1 MTQEVINVGTV
12 AGDNTGD
19 PGRTAFQK
27 INNNFSELY
36 AASGGGV
43 YLTGVAGTNT
53 ITGSLTGYSAYFA
66 GSTVAFV
73 ASGANTGAA
82 TLNINGLGAKSI
94 TKQGSTAL
102 SQGDIKAGQIVMA
115 TYDGTR
121 FQLIPSKINQI
132 VSVTDFGAVGDG
144 TTDDSA
150 AINAAIAS
158 NRNIYFP
165 AGTYLIASSV
175 RVVSKSNVVLQ
186 GAGVDVAIIKCSPSA
201 TFTLPALDIRTS
213 TNVYVN
219 GLTLDSNSNAS
230 LGSVTNNLSIVFF
243 LACTDTAFSDSKILH
258 SYVGVAINS
267 CTRFRI
273 ERNYLRK
280 DAIATTRNYNINCS
294 SNVSVS
300 SQGEINDNFC
310 LNSGSGFIGAE
321 INISRNQFIYN
332 SYGAAI
338 ATFGNGASGTTP
350 GLFYGKYFISD
361 NLCRSGTQRDADGF
375 MVAGMEI
382 AGGYSR
388 IQNNTIHD
396 NAGEGIRLFA
406 YQSIC
411 TGNIVFGNGTGLDG
425 TFRQSGITAWDATT
439 IPGYNA
445 SYSLISGNRCFDN
458 ASGTQLYGY
467 YEQQSTL
474 VGMTVQ
480 DNNLDNNVTG
490 PYVLASSKALNTY
503 DFNTVVNYTPTM
515 ISTAGTITTVGAIQG
530 QYFLKG
536 RIVYFQAQ
544 GTITTNG
551 TGAGSI
557 QISLPIQAS
566 STATSRWVVLGRG
579 DAISGNSLIGVIAA
593 GGLQVVLTN
602 YDATYPGANGER
614 IAVTG
619 WYQI

>member
-1 MTQEVINVGTV
+1 MQRYVNFIASTTGSNSTLRVLSLATCTVYVSGT
-12 AGDNTGD
+12 ATLATLYSDNGVTPLANPFLSTSTGQVS
-19 PGRTAFQK
+19 F
-27 INNNFSELY
+27 Y
-36 AASGGGV
+36 AA
-43 YLTGVAGTNT
+43 
-53 ITGSLTGYSAYFA
+53 
-66 GSTVAFV
+66 
-73 ASGANTGAA
+73 
-82 TLNINGLGAKSI
+82 NGLYDLVVAKTGFETVTINAIELDDLLAPSGSNSVGYLPAGAGAVATTVQ
-94 TKQGSTAL
+94 TKLRES
-102 SQGDIKAGQIVMA
+102 
-115 TYDGTR
+115 
-121 FQLIPSKINQI
+121 

-144 TTDDSA
+144 VTDDSA

-165 AGTYLIASSV
+165 AGTYFIASSIQV
-175 RVVSKSNVVLQ
+175 SSKSNVVLQ
-186 GAGVDVAIIKCSPSA
+186 GAGVDVAIIKCSSSA
-201 TFTLPALDIRTS
+201 TFTVPALDITNS
-213 TNVYVN
+213 TTVLVN
-219 GLTLDSNSNAS
+219 GLTVDSNSNSS
-230 LGSVTNNLSIVFF
+230 LNS
-243 LACTDTAFSDSKILH
+243 LAVVRFVSCTDTVFSDSKILH
-258 SYVGVAINS
+258 SYVGLGVNS
-267 CTRFRI
+267 CVRFRV

-280 DAIATTRNYNINCS
+280 NAVATTLNYNINVS
-294 SNVSVS
+294 STLSVS
-300 SQGEINDNFC
+300 SQGEVNDNFC
-310 LNSGSGFIGAE
+310 LNSGSGFIGSD
-321 INISRNQFIYN
+321 INISRNQFISN
-332 SYGAAI
+332 SYGAGI
-338 ATFGNGASGTTP
+338 ATFGNGATGTTP
-350 GLFYGKYFISD
+350 GFFYGKYFISD
-361 NLCRSGTQRDADGF
+361 NLCRNGTQRDSDGY

-382 AGGYSR
+382 AGAYSR
-388 IQNNTIHD
+388 IENNTVHD

-425 TFRQSGITAWDATT
+425 TYRQAGIVTFDATT
-439 IPGYNA
+439 ITNYNA

-458 ASGTQLYGY
+458 GGGTQLYGY

-480 DNNLDNNVTG
+480 GNNLDNNVTG
-490 PYVLASSKALNTY
+490 PYVLASSKATNTY

-557 QISLPIQAS
+557 QISLPITAS

-579 DAISGNSLIGVIAA
+579 DAISGKSLIGVIAA
-593 GGLQVVLTN
+593 GGTTVVLTN

>member
-1 MTQEVINVGTV
+1 VQRYVNFIASTTGSNSTLRVLSLATCTVYVSGT
-12 AGDNTGD
+12 ATLATLYSDNGVTPLANPFLSTSTGQVS
-19 PGRTAFQK
+19 F
-27 INNNFSELY
+27 Y
-36 AASGGGV
+36 AA
-43 YLTGVAGTNT
+43 
-53 ITGSLTGYSAYFA
+53 
-66 GSTVAFV
+66 
-73 ASGANTGAA
+73 
-82 TLNINGLGAKSI
+82 NGLYDLVVAKTGFETVTINAIELDDLLAPSGSNSVGYLPAGAGAVATTVQ
-94 TKQGSTAL
+94 TKLRES
-102 SQGDIKAGQIVMA
+102 
-115 TYDGTR
+115 
-121 FQLIPSKINQI
+121 

-144 TTDDSA
+144 VTDDSA

-165 AGTYLIASSV
+165 AGTYFIASSIQV
-175 RVVSKSNVVLQ
+175 SSKSNVVLQ
-186 GAGVDVAIIKCSPSA
+186 GAGVDVAIIKCSSSA
-201 TFTLPALDIRTS
+201 TFTVPALDITNS
-213 TNVYVN
+213 TTVLVN
-219 GLTLDSNSNAS
+219 GLTVDSNSNSS
-230 LGSVTNNLSIVFF
+230 LNS
-243 LACTDTAFSDSKILH
+243 LAVVRFVSCTDTVFSDSKILH
-258 SYVGVAINS
+258 SYVGLGVNS
-267 CTRFRI
+267 CVRFRV

-280 DAIATTRNYNINCS
+280 NAVATTLNYNINVS
-294 SNVSVS
+294 STLSVS
-300 SQGEINDNFC
+300 SQGEVNDNFC
-310 LNSGSGFIGAE
+310 LNSGSGFIGSD
-321 INISRNQFIYN
+321 INISRNQFISN
-332 SYGAAI
+332 SYGAGI
-338 ATFGNGASGTTP
+338 ATFGNGATGTTP
-350 GLFYGKYFISD
+350 GFFYGKYFISD
-361 NLCRSGTQRDADGF
+361 NLCRNGTQRDSDGY

-382 AGGYSR
+382 AGAYSR
-388 IQNNTIHD
+388 IENNTVHD

-425 TFRQSGITAWDATT
+425 TYRQAGIVTFDATT
-439 IPGYNA
+439 ITNYNA

-458 ASGTQLYGY
+458 GGGTQLYGY

-480 DNNLDNNVTG
+480 GNNLDNNVTG
-490 PYVLASSKALNTY
+490 PYVLASSKATNTY

-557 QISLPIQAS
+557 QISLPITAS

-579 DAISGNSLIGVIAA
+579 DAISGKSLIGVIAA
-593 GGLQVVLTN
+593 GGTTVVLTN

>member
-1 MTQEVINVGTV
+1 MQNYFNNVAST
-12 AGDNTGD
+12 
-19 PGRTAFQK
+19 
-27 INNNFSELY
+27 LY
-36 AASGGGV
+36 GSNALVLLPYATCTV
-43 YLTGVAGTNT
+43 YLAGTSTKATIYSDEYSTPLANPFTASATGQVLFYADNGRYDLYVSKASYVPVTIPNIELVDVLAPSGSNSVGYLPAGTNAIAT
-53 ITGSLTGYSAYFA
+53 
-66 GSTVAFV
+66 TVQ
-73 ASGANTGAA
+73 
-82 TLNINGLGAKSI
+82 
-94 TKQGSTAL
+94 TKLRET
-102 SQGDIKAGQIVMA
+102 
-115 TYDGTR
+115 
-121 FQLIPSKINQI
+121 
-132 VSVTDFGAVGDG
+132 VSVKDFGAVGDG

-165 AGTYLIASSV
+165 AGTYFIASPI
-175 RVVSKSNVVLQ
+175 RVNTKSNVMLQ

-201 TFTLPALDIRTS
+201 TFTVSALDIRSSTS
-213 TNVYVN
+213 VSVN
-219 GLTLDSNSNAS
+219 GLTVDSNSNSS
-230 LGSVTNNLSIVFF
+230 LNSLAVVLF
-243 LACTDTAFSDSKILH
+243 LVCTDTAFSDSKILH
-258 SYVGVAINS
+258 SFVGIGINS
-267 CTRFRI
+267 CTRFRV

-280 DAIATTRNYNINCS
+280 NAIATTLNYNINVS

-300 SQGEINDNFC
+300 TQGEVNDNFC
-310 LNSGSGFIGAE
+310 LNSGSGFLGNQ
-321 INISRNQFIYN
+321 INISRNQFINN
-332 SYGAAI
+332 SYGAGI
-338 ATFGNGASGTTP
+338 ATFGVSLAPIAGFFGN
-350 GLFYGKYFISD
+350 YYVSD
-361 NLCRSGTQRDADGF
+361 NTCHNGTQRDSDGF

-382 AGGYSR
+382 SGPYSR
-388 IQNNTIHD
+388 IENNTLSS

-411 TGNIVFGNGTGLDG
+411 TGNIVFDNGTGLDG
-425 TFRQSGITAWDATT
+425 TFRQAGITAWDQTLY
-439 IPGYNA
+439 PFSSA
-445 SYSLISGNRCFDN
+445 SYSLISGNRCFD
-458 ASGTQLYGY
+458 SGGGTQLFGY

-480 DNNLDNNVTG
+480 GNNLDNNATG
-490 PYVLASSKALNTY
+490 PYVLLSSKALNTY

-551 TGAGSI
+551 TGAGAI
-557 QISLPIQAS
+557 QMSLPIQAS

-602 YDATYPGANGER
+602 YNATYPGANGER

>member
-1 MTQEVINVGTV
+1 MTQQVINVGTV

-27 INNNFSELY
+27 INTNFSELY
-36 AASGGGV
+36 NGIGGSVLLSNVSGTDTIAASSTT
-43 YLTGVAGTNT
+43 YA
-53 ITGSLTGYSAYFA
+53 AYFS

-73 ASGANTGAA
+73 ASGANTGAV
-82 TLNINGLGAKSI
+82 TLNINGLGAKAI

-102 SQGDIKAGQIVMA
+102 TPGDIKAGQIVMA

-121 FQLIPSKINQI
+121 FQLIPSKINPV
-132 VSVTDFGAVGDG
+132 VSVKDFGAVGDG
-144 TTDDSA
+144 STDDSA

-165 AGTYLIASSV
+165 AGTYFIASSIQV
-175 RVVSKSNVVLQ
+175 ASKSNVVLQ

-201 TFTLPALDIRTS
+201 TFTVPALDITS
-213 TNVYVN
+213 STTVSVN
-219 GLTLDSNSNAS
+219 NLTVDSNSNSS
-230 LGSVTNNLSIVFF
+230 LNS
-243 LACTDTAFSDSKILH
+243 LAVVRFVSCTDTVFSDSKILH
-258 SYVGVAINS
+258 SYVGLSVNS
-267 CTRFRI
+267 CVRFRV

-280 DAIATTRNYNINCS
+280 NAVATTLNYNIN
-294 SNVSVS
+294 VS
-300 SQGEINDNFC
+300 STLSVCRQGEVNDNFC
-310 LNSGSGFIGAE
+310 FNSGSGFIGSD
-321 INISRNQFIYN
+321 INISRNQFISN
-332 SYGAAI
+332 SYGAGI
-338 ATFGNGASGTTP
+338 ATFGNGATGTTP
-350 GLFYGKYFISD
+350 GFFYGKYFVSD
-361 NLCRSGTQRDADGF
+361 NLCRNGTQRDSDGY

-382 AGGYSR
+382 AGAYSR
-388 IQNNTIHD
+388 IENNTVHD

-425 TFRQSGITAWDATT
+425 TFRQAGIVTFDATT
-439 IPGYNA
+439 IPNYNA

-458 ASGTQLYGY
+458 GGGTQLFGY

-480 DNNLDNNVTG
+480 GNNLDNNVTG

-566 STATSRWVVLGRG
+566 TTATSRWVVLGRG
-579 DAISGNSLIGVIAA
+579 DNVSGKSLIGVIAA
-593 GGLQVVLTN
+593 GGTTVVLTN

>member
-1 MTQEVINVGTV
+1 MQRYVNFIASTTSTSSTLMVLSNATCTV
-12 AGDNTGD
+12 
-19 PGRTAFQK
+19 
-27 INNNFSELY
+27 Y
-36 AASGGGV
+36 
-43 YLTGVAGTNT
+43 VAGT
-53 ITGSLTGYSAYFA
+53 
-66 GSTVAFV
+66 ST
-73 ASGANTGAA
+73 AA
-82 TLNINGLGAKSI
+82 TLYSDNGTTPLANPFLSS
-94 TKQGSTAL
+94 ST
-102 SQGDIKAGQIVMA
+102 GQVA
-115 TYDGTR
+115 FYAANGTYD
-121 FQLIPSKINQI
+121 LVVSKIGYLTVTISAIELDDLLASTGSSGVGYIAAGTGAVATTVQTKLRES
-132 VSVTDFGAVGDG
+132 VSVKDFGAVGDG

-165 AGTYLIASSV
+165 AGTYFIASSIQV
-175 RVVSKSNVVLQ
+175 ASKSNVVLQ
-186 GAGVDVAIIKCSPSA
+186 GAGVDVAIIKCSSSS
-201 TFTLPALDIRTS
+201 TFTVPALDITS
-213 TNVYVN
+213 STTASVN
-219 GLTLDSNSNAS
+219 GLTVDSNSNSS
-230 LGSVTNNLSIVFF
+230 LNS
-243 LACTDTAFSDSKILH
+243 LAVVRFVSCTDTVFSDNKILH
-258 SYVGVAINS
+258 SYVGLSVNS
-267 CTRFRI
+267 CVRFRV

-280 DAIATTRNYNINCS
+280 NAVATTLNYNINVS
-294 SNVSVS
+294 STLSVC
-300 SQGEINDNFC
+300 SQGEVNDNFC
-310 LNSGSGFIGAE
+310 LNSGSGFIGAD
-321 INISRNQFIYN
+321 INISRNQFISN
-332 SYGAAI
+332 SYGAGI
-338 ATFGNGASGTTP
+338 ATFGNGATGTTP
-350 GLFYGKYFISD
+350 GFFYGKYFVSD
-361 NLCRSGTQRDADGF
+361 NLCRNGTQRDSDGY

-382 AGGYSR
+382 AGAYSR
-388 IQNNTIHD
+388 IENNTVHD

-425 TFRQSGITAWDATT
+425 TFRQAGIVTFDSTT
-439 IPGYNA
+439 IPNYNA

-458 ASGTQLYGY
+458 GGGTQLFGY

-474 VGMTVQ
+474 VQMTVQ
-480 DNNLDNNVTG
+480 GNNLDNNVTG

-515 ISTAGTITTVGAIQG
+515 ISTAGTLTTVGAIQG

-566 STATSRWVVLGRG
+566 TTATSRWVVLGRG
-579 DAISGNSLIGVIAA
+579 DNVSGKSLIGVIAA
-593 GGLQVVLTN
+593 GGTTVVLTN